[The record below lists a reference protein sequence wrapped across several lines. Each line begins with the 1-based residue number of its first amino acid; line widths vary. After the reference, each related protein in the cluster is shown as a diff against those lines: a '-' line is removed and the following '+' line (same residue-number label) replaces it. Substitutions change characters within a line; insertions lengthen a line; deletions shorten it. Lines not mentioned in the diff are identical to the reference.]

1 MIDEAIAHPWAV
13 WVIVALVCGILEIF
27 LSSFYFIFSSIAALV
42 TALIALQWN
51 WNFQFA
57 GFSLALLLSFVFIRP
72 RCLSKLYGSKGMP
85 SRTEILL
92 GKKGQVT
99 EWIDPVS
106 GKGRVI
112 VEGQDWAAKSEK
124 SILSGQSVLVEGAD
138 GIVLQVREI

>member
-1 MIDEAIAHPWAV
+1 
-13 WVIVALVCGILEIF
+13 
-27 LSSFYFIFSSIAALV
+27 
-42 TALIALQWN
+42 
-51 WNFQFA
+51 
-57 GFSLALLLSFVFIRP
+57 
-72 RCLSKLYGSKGMP
+72 MP